1 MEFSHCCN
9 AYFHGSAAALPWKAQ
24 GLWVPSVNRAS
35 TGFLGGSD
43 RQLRLPPCR
52 ALARRLRYPRRPL
65 LPLPKNSEG
74 LSGKQELALAR
85 KRTTAGCRPLR
96 AMTTSSPDSDCRKA
110 YLPSSTE
117 GTVYGI
123 NRAAVSSRGCC
134 RTMQAKGE
142 LSAFLLACGRCCN
155 AYSTGAPRRASA
167 FKAYAFPVHI
177 IIKRQERE

>member
-1 MEFSHCCN
+1 M
-9 AYFHGSAAALPWKAQ
+9 
-24 GLWVPSVNRAS
+24 VNTVFRGES
-35 TGFLGGSD
+35 G
-43 RQLRLPPCR
+43 RQPRLPPCR
-52 ALARRLRYPRRPL
+52 AEARRLRLLAGRRFCSR
-65 LPLPKNSEG
+65 KTSKDVSASKSWFWRER
-74 LSGKQELALAR
+74 GKRWAA
-85 KRTTAGCRPLR
+85 APPR
-96 AMTTSSPDSDCRKA
+96 AMTTSSANSDCRKA

-117 GTVYGI
+117 GTGYGI